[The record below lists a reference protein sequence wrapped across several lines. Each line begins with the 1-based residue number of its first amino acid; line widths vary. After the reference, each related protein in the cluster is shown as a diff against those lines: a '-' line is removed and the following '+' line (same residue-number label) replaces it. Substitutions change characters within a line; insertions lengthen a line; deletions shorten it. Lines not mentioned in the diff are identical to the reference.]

1 MAGSSL
7 VRESDLAFMTRAGAE
22 IGVASTKAFTTQ
34 LVGLAMLTLAIGKYN
49 GLTAVQQ
56 QEMVAALRSLPV
68 KLEQTLELA
77 GSIEKLAEEF
87 ADKHNSLFLGRCDQY
102 PIAMEGALKL
112 KEISYIH
119 AEAYAAGELKH
130 GPLALIDAQMPIIV
144 VAPNNELLE
153 KLNYTLETIPQK
165 GEIIYFSSS
174 DVPRIFLLKK
184 GNIKIVALD
193 SNGNETIKD
202 IIQKGDLFG
211 ELTLETDNKNEEYA
225 KVLSDDV
232 TICSFLMSD
241 FEDLLLKN
249 PTLALSYT
257 KFVGLKMKRI
267 KNSYANLISKD
278 AKTRLYQ
285 FLKNWAEQE
294 GSKNGN
300 VVTIENYLTQ
310 NDIAQIIC
318 TSRQTATHLLNEM
331 ESNNLLSYKRKEIV
345 IQDITKI

>member
-1 MAGSSL
+1 MY
-7 VRESDLAFMTRAGAE
+7 EDLKYWYLRDHKLFRTLSYAQIKQLCIITGFKK
-22 IGVASTKAFTTQ
+22 AS
-34 LVGLAMLTLAIGKYN
+34 
-49 GLTAVQQ
+49 
-56 QEMVAALRSLPV
+56 
-68 KLEQTLELA
+68 
-77 GSIEKLAEEF
+77 
-87 ADKHNSLFLGRCDQY
+87 
-102 PIAMEGALKL
+102 
-112 KEISYIH
+112 
-119 AEAYAAGELKH
+119 
-130 GPLALIDAQMPIIV
+130 
-144 VAPNNELLE
+144 
-153 KLNYTLETIPQK
+153 K
-165 GEIIYFSSS
+165 GEIIYFSTS
-174 DVPRIFLLKK
+174 DLPRIFLLKK
-184 GNIKIVALD
+184 GNIKIVAVD
-193 SNGNETIKD
+193 DEGNETIKD

-211 ELTLETDNKNEEYA
+211 ELTLESDDKNEEYA

-249 PTLALSYT
+249 PKLALSYT
-257 KFVGLKMKRI
+257 KFVGLKMKRV

-331 ESNNLLSYKRKEIV
+331 ESNNLLSYNRKEII